1 MIQNR
6 KKAARA
12 IMLTVIAVL
21 VYGFVGYLEQEP
33 VVADAT
39 QDLFFDIPRDVLEK
53 SVAKSGTQERIE
65 TMLPVPVAKAI
76 AERTKYPLT
85 MASIAHTESGGG
97 QNAVGD
103 GGKAKGLFQVWGSHH
118 GTVPDSIEG
127 QVDQANR
134 LFLQMV
140 KEHGYRGA
148 VARWNG
154 SPSNPKVKQ
163 YQRVVLAKVQALEGG
178 R

>member
-1 MIQNR
+1 MIQNQ
-6 KKAARA
+6 KKAAQA
-12 IMLTVIAVL
+12 ILFTVLAVL
-21 VYGFVGYLEQEP
+21 IYGFVGYLEQEP
-33 VVADAT
+33 VVVEAVM
-39 QDLFFDIPRDVLEK
+39 P
-53 SVAKSGTQERIE
+53 VAKSNTQERIE
-65 TMLPVPVAKAI
+65 TMLPEPVAKAI